1 MKTQSKQNRSLPS
14 WLVTGVVATLA
25 VLYTLFVFLPA
36 QHKAAALKS
45 KKYELMQ
52 YVSNR
57 SKTHEKIAQARQ
69 RQAQIEEVS
78 TAWHQ
83 NAPDATEIG
92 RTLSS
97 ITQQARQSGVT
108 LQRFDPEPQVRLQA
122 IAQQPISV
130 ALEGDFAQ
138 VFQFL
143 HRVESLPHRVWIT
156 NLTLSPVAIAG
167 TSTGEAAQTLRVEMT
182 LTIFL
187 DLDENSAQAKST

>member
-1 MKTQSKQNRSLPS
+1 
-14 WLVTGVVATLA
+14 
-25 VLYTLFVFLPA
+25 VLYTLFVFLPV
-36 QHKAAALKS
+36 QHKTAAFKS

-52 YVSNR
+52 YVANR
-57 SKTHEKIAQARQ
+57 SKTNEKIAQARQ
-69 RQAQIEEVS
+69 RQAQIEQVS
-78 TAWHQ
+78 AVWRQ
-83 NAPDATEIG
+83 NAPDSTEIG
-92 RTLSS
+92 RTLSN

-143 HRVESLPHRVWIT
+143 HRVETLPHRVWIS
-156 NLTLSPVAIAG
+156 NLTLSPG
-167 TSTGEAAQTLRVEMT
+167 TAADPSVGQTAQTLRVEMT